1 MDPAGCVETYDDEFF
16 LLSPE
21 MFQQVECVSGWE
33 SECVSKESRKKSDF
47 FGDPTTLALPP
58 PQSTTKK
65 KNFLRFP

>member
-47 FGDPTTLALPP
+47 FGDPTTLALIELSGHPFYGFFF
-58 PQSTTKK
+58 QA
-65 KNFLRFP
+65 